1 MRSQDMADLFSSLLA
16 KPTTALCHSSASG
29 PGYLHCLLELRAIFS
44 HSSPRGFV
52 TTGPA
57 LGVWAAWVG
66 WSSHN
71 REMEI
76 LVLGTTEK
84 LWELQIP

>member
-1 MRSQDMADLFSSLLA
+1 MWQIYSVLLA
-16 KPTTALCHSSASG
+16 GPTLPFVTVLHQG
-29 PGYLHCLLELRAIFS
+29 PGYLQCLLELRAIFP
-44 HSSPRGFV
+44 HSSPRGFA

-57 LGVWAAWVG
+57 LWVWAAWVG
-66 WSSHN
+66 WSSQN

-84 LWELQIP
+84 LWELQTP